1 MSSAIVMFVMCLHHS
16 SSCSQELHLSDS
28 PWIGLQVSAVVR
40 GATRCDVPFTTSSS
54 PPSKSSQG
62 VTIQPQE
69 VALGYAHEGEIEHG
83 NCKTNLQSVQHKL
96 TQWLQIKLRS
106 SSSLTA
112 PQSSTGPASRSYHY
126 TVRYNTAQRQEKK
139 YRSQRS

>member
-16 SSCSQELHLSDS
+16 SSCSQEHHLSDS

-69 VALGYAHEGEIEHG
+69 VALGYSHGGAIEHE
-83 NCKTNLQSVQHKL
+83 NIAKQIFNPFNQQSNTVD
-96 TQWLQIKLRS
+96 TD
-106 SSSLTA
+106 
-112 PQSSTGPASRSYHY
+112 SRSHPVNYHHSQSGR
-126 TVRYNTAQRQEKK
+126 TFLPHNTLRYNTAKR
-139 YRSQRS
+139 YRGKL

>member
-16 SSCSQELHLSDS
+16 SSCSQEHHLSDS

-69 VALGYAHEGEIEHG
+69 VALGYSHGGAIEHE
-83 NCKTNLQSVQHKL
+83 NIVKQIFNSFNQQSNTVDTDPAVIQSTITIISQVVLSFSTKTL
-96 TQWLQIKLRS
+96 
-106 SSSLTA
+106 
-112 PQSSTGPASRSYHY
+112 
-126 TVRYNTAQRQEKK
+126 RYNTAKR
-139 YRSQRS
+139 YRRKL

>member
-1 MSSAIVMFVMCLHHS
+1 MSSATVMFVMCLHHS

-69 VALGYAHEGEIEHG
+69 VALGYAHEEGIEHE
-83 NCKTNLQSVQHKL
+83 NAKL
-96 TQWLQIKLRS
+96 IFSPFKQENNTVATQNTS
-106 SSSLTA
+106 
-112 PQSSTGPASRSYHY
+112 PQSIQSDITTVAHSYEHLFLTY
-126 TVRYNTAQRQEKK
+126 TQYGTAR
-139 YRSQRS
+139 

>member
-16 SSCSQELHLSDS
+16 SSCSQEHHLSDS

-69 VALGYAHEGEIEHG
+69 VALGYSHGGAIEHE
-83 NCKTNLQSVQHKL
+83 NIAKQIFNPFNQQSNTVD
-96 TQWLQIKLRS
+96 TD
-106 SSSLTA
+106 
-112 PQSSTGPASRSYHY
+112 SRSHPVNYHHSQSGRTFLPHKNIAVQY
-126 TVRYNTAQRQEKK
+126 GKAVQRKTI
-139 YRSQRS
+139 